1 MRLRSIAAL
10 TASAVL
16 ALGATACSSSTDD
29 TSGTA
34 TDTASGSSAPA
45 DTTAL
50 EGVTVTGDFGEE
62 PKIEV
67 ADLTVDEPVDAVV
80 IPGDGEEVADDSSV
94 NYRFR
99 IVYAKDGTD
108 VSGNYTEASPQKL
121 DLAQQ
126 APFITEAVVG
136 QKIGTRVAI
145 ALKVSD
151 LVGNGQASQ
160 YGMKGADDLVM
171 VLDLISMTQDP
182 LDGPEG
188 DAVDPPADAP
198 TVTEEDGVVTGIG
211 FDDAPK
217 TPSDKLQVI
226 TLIEGS
232 GDPVAVDDNVTVDYF
247 GTVYGDG
254 KPFDESYSADPV
266 AFPLTQGSLI
276 DGWVEGLEGVTVGSR
291 VMLVIPAD
299 KAYGDQDSG
308 DIPAGSTLVFVID
321 VLGANL

>member
-1 MRLRSIAAL
+1 MTSRPIAAL
-10 TASAVL
+10 TASIVL
-16 ALGATACSSSTDD
+16 ALGATACSSTTDE
-29 TSGTA
+29 S
-34 TDTASGSSAPA
+34 DTAKDSTSSAPA
-45 DTTAL
+45 TTDAL
-50 EGVTVTGDFGEE
+50 DGVTVTGDFGEE
-62 PKIEV
+62 PEIEV
-67 ADLTVDEPVDAVV
+67 ADLTVDEPVSAVV
-80 IPGDGEEVADDSSV
+80 IPGSGEEVADDSSV

-108 VSGNYTEASPQKL
+108 VSGNYSEEAPQKL
-121 DLAQQ
+121 DVTQQ
-126 APFITEAVVG
+126 APFITDAVVG
-136 QKIGTRVAI
+136 ATIGTRVAI
-145 ALKVSD
+145 ALKVKD
-151 LVGNGQASQ
+151 LVGDGQASQ

-188 DAVDPPADAP
+188 DVVDPPADAP
-198 TVTEEDGVVTGIG
+198 TITEEDGVVTGIG

-217 TPSDKLQVI
+217 TPSDELQVI

-232 GDPVAVDDNVTVDYF
+232 GDEVAEDDNVTVDYF

-254 KPFDESYSADPV
+254 KAFDESYSAEPV

-276 DGWVEGLEGVTVGSR
+276 DGWVEGLQGVTVGSR
-291 VMLVIPAD
+291 VMLIIPAD
-299 KAYGDQDSG
+299 QAYGDQDSG